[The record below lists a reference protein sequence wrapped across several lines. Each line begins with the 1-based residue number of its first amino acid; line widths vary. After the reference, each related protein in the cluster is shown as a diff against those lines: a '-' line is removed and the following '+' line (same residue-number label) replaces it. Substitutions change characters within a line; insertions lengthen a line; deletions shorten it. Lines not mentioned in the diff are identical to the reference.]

1 MNYTLHQLNVFVK
14 ISQTQ
19 SITRAAEAL
28 HLTQPAVSIQLKNFQ
43 DQFDIPLTEVI
54 SRRIYLT
61 AFGWEIAQAAE
72 KILYEAQAINNRTL
86 AHKGLLYGKLT
97 LSVVSTG
104 KYVMPYFLSDFMGQ
118 HEGIELAMDVT
129 NRQKVVDSLARNE
142 VDFALV
148 SILPQ
153 QLSVNHLEL
162 MPNKLYLVGKR
173 LANTTAL
180 GDDPALLETLPLI
193 YREAGSGTR
202 SMMEKFIAD
211 HQLVVRKRLELT
223 SNEAVK
229 QALLAG
235 LGYSVMPLI
244 GIKSE
249 LLSTELQIIPTR
261 SLPLET
267 TWMLIWHKDK
277 QFSPVAQA
285 YLTYLQASKEQVV
298 QQHFGWYERF

>member
-1 MNYTLHQLNVFVK
+1 MNYTLHQLHVFLK

-19 SITRAAEAL
+19 SITRAAEEL

-43 DQFDIPLTEVI
+43 DQFDIPLTEII

-61 AFGWEIAQAAE
+61 DFGWEIARAAE
-72 KILYEAQAINNRTL
+72 KILTETHAINNRIL
-86 AHKGLLYGKLT
+86 AHKGLLYGRLT
-97 LSVVSTG
+97 VSVVSTG
-104 KYVMPYFLSDFMGQ
+104 KYVMPYFLSGFMRQ
-118 HEGIELAMDVT
+118 HEGLELVMDVT
-129 NRQKVVDSLARNE
+129 NRQKVIASLVKNE

-153 QLSVNHLEL
+153 QLNVQQLDL
-162 MPNKLYLVGKR
+162 MPNKLYLVGRR
-173 LANTTAL
+173 LDDSSL
-180 GDDPALLETLPLI
+180 LSDDPRQLEKLPLI
-193 YREAGSGTR
+193 YRETGSGTR
-202 SMMEKFIAD
+202 STMETFITD

-244 GIKSE
+244 GIRNE
-249 LLSTELQIIPTR
+249 LLMNELQIIPIKG
-261 SLPLET
+261 LPLQT
-267 TWMLIWHKDK
+267 SWMLIWHKDK

-285 YLTYLQASKEQVV
+285 YLSYLRDNKETIV
-298 QQHFGWYERF
+298 QESFGWYQQF